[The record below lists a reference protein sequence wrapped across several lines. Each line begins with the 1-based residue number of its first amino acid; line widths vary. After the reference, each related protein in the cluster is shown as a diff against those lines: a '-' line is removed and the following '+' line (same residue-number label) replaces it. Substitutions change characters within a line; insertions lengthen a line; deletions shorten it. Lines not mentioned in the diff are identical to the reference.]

1 MRHSISG
8 VRRAFPHR
16 ILTLLAVAAGL
27 LLGLSGIISA
37 QGGKTLSVRAEGFGT
52 IIDGDV
58 AQAKSRAEADAR
70 VRALEKALGVYV
82 EAETLVQNEILLDT
96 AVRDK
101 TAGFIQNYRVLSEG
115 KANAGTY
122 RVEIEAWIVPKAFQ
136 GKLKRLLSNASVIVR
151 IPERLCGDRVDGPTI
166 ENEVISALTDQGFR
180 VLDPEQ
186 ARKIKRRDVALLT
199 QKRDRSALT
208 RTALRFLSNI
218 IVGGVIEAKHG
229 QKNFGIY
236 TVRLTGNIRV
246 VEADT
251 ANILA
256 NKRIPRKVR
265 GAAGL
270 NCRDAAGKAI
280 DMLAPEL
287 TKIVT
292 EALSAHLKKNRRKI
306 TVEAHGL
313 KTAGDFQ
320 RLQFLLKEMAW
331 VTNVQPQ
338 SYTRRTGRL
347 TLSYPEKVVYLA
359 TSLNRRAEYEVASFD
374 YSTILLKTKP

>member
-1 MRHSISG
+1 M
-8 VRRAFPHR
+8 
-16 ILTLLAVAAGL
+16 
-27 LLGLSGIISA
+27 
-37 QGGKTLSVRAEGFGT
+37 
-52 IIDGDV
+52 
-58 AQAKSRAEADAR
+58 
-70 VRALEKALGVYV
+70 

-122 RVEIEAWIVPKAFQ
+122 RVEIEAWIVPKAFK

-151 IPERLCGDRVDGPTI
+151 IPERLCGERVDGPTI

-208 RTALRFLSNI
+208 GTALRFLSNI

-236 TVRLTGNIRV
+236 TARLTGNIRV

-280 DMLAPEL
+280 DKLVPDL
-287 TKIVT
+287 TEFVA

-320 RLQFLLKEMAW
+320 RLQFLLKEMSW
-331 VTNVQPQ
+331 VTNVQPE
-338 SYTRRTGRL
+338 SYTGRIGRL

-374 YSTILLKTKP
+374 FSKILLKTKP